1 MAIIRSHKELDV
13 YKLARSVA
21 SDIFK
26 LSRQFPKEERY
37 SLTDQ
42 IRRSSRSVCSNITKA
57 WRKRRYEA
65 SFVYK
70 LSDADAEAAETQTWI
85 EFALDCG
92 YWDAEVGKKL
102 STKYDRILGML
113 VTMMNNPGKWVLT
126 PPKGSR

>member
-13 YKLARSVA
+13 YRLARSAA
-21 SDIFK
+21 SRIFIF
-26 LSRQFPKEERY
+26 SREFPREETY

-42 IRRSSRSVCSNITKA
+42 IRKSSRSVCANITEA

-85 EFALDCG
+85 EFAVYCE
-92 YWDAEVGKKL
+92 YWEATVGKKL
-102 STKYDRILGML
+102 TNDYDRELGKL
-113 VTMMNNPGKWVLT
+113 VRMMNHPEQWTLT
-126 PPKGSR
+126 PPKSLP